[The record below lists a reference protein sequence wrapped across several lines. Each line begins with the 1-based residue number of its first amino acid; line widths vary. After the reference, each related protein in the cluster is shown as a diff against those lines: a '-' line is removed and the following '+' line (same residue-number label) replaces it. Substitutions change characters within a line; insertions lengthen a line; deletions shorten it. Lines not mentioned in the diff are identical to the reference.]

1 MLIERDRSL
10 LLMVDVQE
18 RLLPAMAEPEK
29 VLANCAVLLKG
40 GSRLGLPM
48 LVSEQYPKGLGPTV
62 GDLRALVPE
71 GALCDKLSFSC
82 TDDPGLRARLAA
94 AGRDQIVICGIEAHV
109 CVLQTAL
116 GAKAAGLSPVV
127 VGDAT
132 ASRRPDSRQAALD
145 RLRDNGIEIATTEM
159 VLFEWLGCAGTE
171 EFRDLSK
178 LIR

>member
-10 LLMVDVQE
+10 LLVVDVQE
-18 RLLPAMAEPEK
+18 RLLPAMAEPDK
-29 VLANCAVLLKG
+29 ILANCKALLSG
-40 GSRLGLPM
+40 GARLGVPV

-62 GDLRALVPE
+62 GDLRALLPE

-82 TDDPGLRARLAA
+82 TADPELRARIAR

-116 GAKAAGLSPVV
+116 GVQAAGLSPVV
-127 VGDAT
+127 VADAT
-132 ASRRPDSRQAALD
+132 GSRKPESKEVALD
-145 RLRDNGIEIATTEM
+145 RLRHNGIEIATTEM
-159 VLFEWLGCAGTE
+159 VLFEWLGRAGTE
-171 EFRDLSK
+171 EFRELSK